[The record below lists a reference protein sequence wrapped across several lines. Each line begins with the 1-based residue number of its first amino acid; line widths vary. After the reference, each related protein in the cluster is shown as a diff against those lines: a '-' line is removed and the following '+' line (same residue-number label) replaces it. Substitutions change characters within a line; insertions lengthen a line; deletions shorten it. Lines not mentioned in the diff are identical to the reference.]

1 MGSFL
6 NLASCI
12 NRSEAQ
18 KQEED
23 GGDKTVK
30 EVLRQEL
37 IKLHQSML
45 FEDAIQ
51 FGRNVGE
58 VSKNKRLLYLF
69 QKDLMPGLAGEI
81 LDGAN
86 RRDGKI
92 EDDGRSLKTVSKTM
106 KTLGW
111 LVLGLVDVGM
121 LFYVFLF
128 AASQDNHR
136 QTAWGQSFAVWMIL
150 EVVLVST
157 STVILMHIFLPALIM
172 RDVSKVTEKLMDS
185 IANYYERI
193 EAGSDLK
200 DEADDMEGLHQ
211 PLDKK
216 KGQGKKEE
224 KYQLK
229 VEGNEMNP
237 LNAASYL
244 FLSYRLAERYSDLK
258 ISKIILAFQTP
269 WPRQS
274 YQHVHDVKSEYTD
287 SWTAVTRS
295 FSVIIVFFLS
305 NLLAVPLAVQDMIVQ
320 LVSTVTMGYTILLHV
335 QLYDIFP
342 ALVIIP
348 TMFVLGVGYYVMKS
362 HERAE
367 QSEKEKIRDRL
378 VSRRSMKEKKKQE
391 GEGEGE
397 GKEDCEVFNKYKDV
411 MSSDNDVRELRSSGE
426 EDVRVAEAVKHV
438 SRRQS
443 VQQAVIQLKRMEVE
457 MEAIEEQSLPL
468 NEEELDDKNDG
479 RSLTNN
485 TAEVLPLDYPNDGSP
500 LDEEEPKRKK
510 DCKDNAQSDEY
521 TLSDIDLSNEEDCI
535 AENLSVSDST
545 SLLDSFQDLLYE

>member
-1 MGSFL
+1 
-6 NLASCI
+6 
-12 NRSEAQ
+12 
-18 KQEED
+18 
-23 GGDKTVK
+23 
-30 EVLRQEL
+30 
-37 IKLHQSML
+37 ML

-51 FGRNVGE
+51 FGHNVGE

-69 QKDLMPGLAGEI
+69 QKDLLPGLAGEI

-92 EDDGRSLKTVSKTM
+92 EDDGRSLKAVSRTM
-106 KTLGW
+106 KAMGW

-128 AASQDNHR
+128 ASSQDNHR
-136 QTAWGQSFAVWMIL
+136 QTAWGQSFAVWLIL
-150 EVVLVST
+150 EVLLVST

-172 RDVSKVTEKLMDS
+172 RDVSKIKEKLMDS

-193 EAGSDLK
+193 E
-200 DEADDMEGLHQ
+200 EDDVEGLHQ
-211 PLDKK
+211 PVGKK
-216 KGQGKKEE
+216 KEKKGE
-224 KYQLK
+224 KYQMK
-229 VEGNEMNP
+229 VEGGEDKQF
-237 LNAASYL
+237 NAASYL
-244 FLSYRLAERYSDLK
+244 FLSYRMAERYSDLK

-287 SWTAVTRS
+287 SWKAVSRS

-320 LVSTVTMGYTILLHV
+320 LVSTVTMGYTILLHL
-335 QLYDIFP
+335 QLYGVFP

-348 TMFVLGVGYYVMKS
+348 TMFVLGVCYYLMKS

-378 VSRRSMKEKKKQE
+378 VSRRSMKVKNEEQKE
-391 GEGEGE
+391 GEIEEEEKGE
-397 GKEDCEVFNKYKDV
+397 EDCEVFNVEVNTNSSKSKDIV
-411 MSSDNDVRELRSSGE
+411 SSVNDAREE
-426 EDVRVAEAVKHV
+426 AQAVKHI

-457 MEAIEEQSLPL
+457 MEAIEEVRVVKSPSDVEDKKDADDTPWNSDDDSLGDVNFDLPL
-468 NEEELDDKNDG
+468 MEDYCGGSEEEDEVDNLLEELIRPVLVEDFEHIDEHREG
-479 RSLTNN
+479 L
-485 TAEVLPLDYPNDGSP
+485 AEDSS
-500 LDEEEPKRKK
+500 E
-510 DCKDNAQSDEY
+510 
-521 TLSDIDLSNEEDCI
+521 LSS
-535 AENLSVSDST
+535 
-545 SLLDSFQDLLYE
+545 